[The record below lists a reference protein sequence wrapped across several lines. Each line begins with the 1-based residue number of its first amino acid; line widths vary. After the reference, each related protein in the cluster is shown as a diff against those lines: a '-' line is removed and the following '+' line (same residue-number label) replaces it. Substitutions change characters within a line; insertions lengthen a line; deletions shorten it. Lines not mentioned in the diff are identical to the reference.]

1 MRSMTGYGEA
11 SGENARH
18 VVSVSL
24 KAVNHRFLDLQLRLG
39 EDVRSSEPALREVLG
54 KELERG
60 RVEIRV
66 DVRPLGER
74 KVDVHVHMGVVEA
87 AYAATHRL
95 VEAGLVERG
104 LGAGD
109 LLRLP
114 EAFRVEVAGEEW
126 DEQDQEL
133 LLRVT
138 REALAQLV
146 ASREREGASLAAIFV
161 ERLDALAEV
170 VARLDALRGPVRDE
184 MLAAFHKRLG
194 EMLEGRRLNVGG
206 VDEGR
211 IAQEAA
217 LLVDRSD
224 VSEEID
230 RLRAHLDHFRSVAG
244 GKEASGKRLDFLT
257 QEIFRELN
265 TLGAKCRNAEMTRA
279 VLDAKVLCEQIREQ
293 VQNVE

>member
-18 VVSVSL
+18 GVTVSL
-24 KAVNHRFLDLQLRLG
+24 RAVNHRFLDLQLRLG
-39 EDVRSSEPALREVLG
+39 EDLRASEAALRDLIAREVSRGRLEARVEVRSVA
-54 KELERG
+54 
-60 RVEIRV
+60 
-66 DVRPLGER
+66 ER
-74 KVDVHVHMGVVEA
+74 KATVQVHMGVIREA
-87 AYAATHRL
+87 HAAIHQL

-104 LGAGD
+104 LAAGD

-114 EAFRVEVAGEEW
+114 EAFRVELEREEWGEE
-126 DEQDQEL
+126 DGEML
-133 LLRVT
+133 LAVARDAV
-138 REALAQLV
+138 AQLV
-146 ASREREGASLAAIFV
+146 ASRETEGASLIAAMEEKLKGIQEAV
-161 ERLDALAEV
+161 D
-170 VARLDALRGPVRDE
+170 RLDALRGSVRE
-184 MLAAFHKRLG
+184 EIATALR
-194 EMLEGRRLNVGG
+194 RRLAELLGAQTL
-206 VDEGR
+206 DEAR
-211 IAQEAA
+211 LAQEVA

-230 RLRAHLDHFRSVAG
+230 RLRSHLEHFRGVTRETAAG
-244 GKEASGKRLDFLT
+244 GKRLDFLT

>member
-18 VVSVSL
+18 GVTVSL
-24 KAVNHRFLDLQLRLG
+24 RAVNHRFLDLQLRLG
-39 EDVRSSEPALREVLG
+39 EDLRGSEAALRDLIAREVARGRLEARVEVRSVA
-54 KELERG
+54 
-60 RVEIRV
+60 
-66 DVRPLGER
+66 ER
-74 KVDVHVHMGVVEA
+74 KATVQVHMGVIREA
-87 AYAATHRL
+87 HTAIHQL

-104 LGAGD
+104 LAAGD

-114 EAFRVEVAGEEW
+114 EAFRVELEREEW
-126 DEQDQEL
+126 GDEDAEL
-133 LLRVT
+133 LLGVARDAV
-138 REALAQLV
+138 AQLV
-146 ASREREGASLAAIFV
+146 ASRETEGASLI
-161 ERLDALAEV
+161 LAMEEKLNGIQEAV
-170 VARLDALRGPVRDE
+170 DRLDALRGSVRE
-184 MLAAFHKRLG
+184 EIAAALR
-194 EMLEGRRLNVGG
+194 RRLAELLGAQPL
-206 VDEGR
+206 DEAR
-211 IAQEAA
+211 LAQEVA

-230 RLRAHLDHFRSVAG
+230 RLRSHLEHFRGVTRETA
-244 GKEASGKRLDFLT
+244 AAGKRLDFLT

>member
-18 VVSVSL
+18 GVTVSL
-24 KAVNHRFLDLQLRLG
+24 RAVNHRFLDLQLRLG
-39 EDVRSSEPALREVLG
+39 EDLRGSEAALRDLLSREVVRGRLDARVEVRSVA
-54 KELERG
+54 
-60 RVEIRV
+60 
-66 DVRPLGER
+66 ER
-74 KVDVHVHMGVVEA
+74 KASVQVHMGVIHEA
-87 AYAATHRL
+87 HKAIHQL

-104 LGAGD
+104 LAAGD

-114 EAFRVEVAGEEW
+114 EAFRVELEREEW
-126 DEQDQEL
+126 DDEDGEL
-133 LLRVT
+133 ILSVARD
-138 REALAQLV
+138 ALAQLV
-146 ASREREGASLAAIFV
+146 ASRETEGGSLVIAM
-161 ERLDALAEV
+161 AEKLTGIQEAV
-170 VARLDALRGPVRDE
+170 DRLDALRVSVREE
-184 MLAAFHKRLG
+184 MAAALR
-194 EMLEGRRLNVGG
+194 RRLAELLGAQPL
-206 VDEGR
+206 DEAR
-211 IAQEAA
+211 LAQEVA

-230 RLRAHLDHFRSVAG
+230 RLRSHLEHFRGVTRETA
-244 GKEASGKRLDFLT
+244 AAGKRLDFLT